1 MNNEVKTELIDA
13 EELRARLSEFAL
25 EGPTTHYRRPASLL
39 AVRTKE
45 RSEAKRPEPAVHV
58 RDAPHALELPMPQR
72 ARTPARG
79 SLEKENRSPLAVL
92 AEDLEPW
99 GALQSAP
106 RIVRSIPTFAP
117 QVVLARRLGGLSRGR
132 LAFAAIA
139 AALVIVAAAAGSAVL
154 YDSPAASPDAVPQRP
169 TSTNAVEASEAP
181 ALGKA
186 PRAAVSGPPRAPATP
201 RAAVEALVA
210 GRHREA
216 HALYA
221 GLPAEDA
228 ATWGVFTRVLA
239 RSAAQMQ
246 PAEAAP

>member
-1 MNNEVKTELIDA
+1 MNNDVKTELIDA

-25 EGPTTHYRRPASLL
+25 EGPTTHYRRPAALIAL
-39 AVRTKE
+39 HTKE
-45 RSEAKRPEPAVHV
+45 SPEGKGAEPAVPV
-58 RDAPHALELPMPQR
+58 PEVPQERELPMPQR
-72 ARTPARG
+72 ARPHARAAV
-79 SLEKENRSPLAVL
+79 EQENRYPLAVL

-99 GALQSAP
+99 GALQSSP
-106 RIVRSIPTFAP
+106 RIVRSIPAFAP
-117 QVVLARRLGGLSRGR
+117 QLMLARRFTYLSRGR
-132 LAFAAIA
+132 LAFGAIA
-139 AALVIVAAAAGSAVL
+139 AALVIVAAAAGSAFL
-154 YDSPAASPDAVPQRP
+154 YDWPAAPPDAAPKRP
-169 TSTNAVEASEAP
+169 TTTNAVEASEAP

-186 PRAAVSGPPRAPATP
+186 LPPADSEPPRAPATP

-221 GLPAEDA
+221 ALPVEDA
-228 ATWGVFTRVLA
+228 ATWGVFKRVLA